1 MQNFVHFDPILKQSP
16 EDIVNYY
23 QQNNLELPDNKYL
36 LNYVSPVLSIPEETK
51 FQVGQKGTI
60 SKKPLPEI
68 KKINEDN
75 INLDKKIPSPLTAY
89 KNIEENPKDSVEFI
103 KEFTPLVEHYSK
115 ELGLPA
121 DLMLAQIALESGWG
135 SKAPGFNYGGQ
146 KVGKDW
152 KGKIQSFTTTE
163 FLKNKGYIKSNN
175 EKFRSY
181 ANPKEGIK
189 GYFDF
194 FRSYDRYKPLF
205 GVSDPFK
212 GADIMQKTKYATDPK
227 YSKKLKDV
235 IKTVQRLRKEQNI

>member
-1 MQNFVHFDPILKQSP
+1 MQNFVQFDPILKQSP

-36 LNYVSPVLSIPEETK
+36 LDYISPALPSTIESEFSVGKKGSFTKKELPILKKIDETK
-51 FQVGQKGTI
+51 VDLNK
-60 SKKPLPEI
+60 EI
-68 KKINEDN
+68 
-75 INLDKKIPSPLTAY
+75 LSPLIASQ
-89 KNIEENPKDSVEFI
+89 KIEDNPKDSTEFI
-103 KEFTPLVEHYSK
+103 KEFTPIVEHYSK